1 MTFDELLRGG
11 KEERHIRMR
20 LDWDEYCRGN
30 SNKGL
35 DYFESTNEWKMKNL
49 TYFERFFVDDIVGL
63 AKLSDFFDDQELA
76 SEEDYHEKT
85 LKKLA
90 ELLVQNWSLAPLVDY
105 TFKIYQF
112 SSLKKN
118 NTSGEHKKFIKKYL
132 HILVCEL
139 ETLTGRG
146 SRFGMNWKTRR

>member
-1 MTFDELLRGG
+1 M
-11 KEERHIRMR
+11 
-20 LDWDEYCRGN
+20 N
-30 SNKGL
+30 
-35 DYFESTNEWKMKNL
+35 NL

-90 ELLVQNWSLAPLVDY
+90 ELLVQHWSLAPLVDY

-112 SSLKKN
+112 SSMKKTTLVE
-118 NTSGEHKKFIKKYL
+118 NTKNLLRNTYIS
-132 HILVCEL
+132 
-139 ETLTGRG
+139 
-146 SRFGMNWKTRR
+146 